1 MKSILVL
8 WYGWVLVGEYLPKD
22 KTLKN
27 AQVIRR
33 WGTTKGLGEL
43 RDGPTRET
51 ILEPLGDVSIPQK
64 PLIVIEAEGW
74 K

>member
-1 MKSILVL
+1 MKSIIVL
-8 WYGWVLVGEYLPKD
+8 WYGWVLVGRWD
-22 KTLKN
+22 KKEKRLYE

-43 RDGPTRET
+43 INGPLQET
-51 ILEPLGDVSIPQK
+51 ILEPIGDVDVPQK
-64 PLIVIEAEGW
+64 PLFIIEAKGW